1 MFEKEQPYQSFW
13 SSVASTIRG
22 DKLSK
27 RQQLFRMLAI
37 GLVLLVLGLDRL
49 VLLIRQLR

>member
-1 MFEKEQPYQSFW
+1 MFEKEQTYQSFW

-27 RQQLFRMLAI
+27 RQQLLRMGAI
-37 GLVLLVLGLDRL
+37 GLVLLLLAL
-49 VLLIRQLR
+49 EPLIRLLRCLR